1 MSLKLDNTKKYLA
14 EYAKNLLKLAK
25 IEIERAD
32 RTRNYKTDSIT
43 GAINASGSLKESLQL
58 KEGKTTNALYN
69 YEIIGNSYGESVDE
83 GTKTSKVPVQKLINW
98 LISKNRT
105 LVDSKKNI
113 VQLNDFKKVKRIAYA
128 IQKSLSINGIQRTG
142 FITDLVNAEFKQLND
157 VYKPVVKDI
166 EVDIDNILLKAGYIK
181 KRKDTYTIETQ
192 IKG

>member
-14 EYAKNLLKLAK
+14 EYSKNLLELAK

-43 GAINASGSLKESLQL
+43 GPINASGSLKDSLKL
-58 KEGKTTNALYN
+58 RGAKTTDVVYSYN
-69 YEIIGNSYGESVDE
+69 IIGNEYGEAVDE
-83 GTKTSKVPVQKLINW
+83 GTKRSTPPVQKLINW
-98 LISKNRT
+98 LILKNKT

-113 VQLNDFKKVKRIAYA
+113 VQLSDLKKVKRIAYA

-142 FITDLVNAEFKQLND
+142 FITDLVNNQFKQLND

-166 EVDIDNILLKAGYIK
+166 EVDIDNILLKAGYK
-181 KRKDTYTIETQ
+181 KKGKDTYTIETK
-192 IKG
+192 IIG